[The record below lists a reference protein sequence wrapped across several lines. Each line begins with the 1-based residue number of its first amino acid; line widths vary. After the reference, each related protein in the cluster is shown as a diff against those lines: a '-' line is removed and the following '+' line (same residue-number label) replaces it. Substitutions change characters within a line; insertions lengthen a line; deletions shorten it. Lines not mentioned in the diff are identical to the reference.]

1 MTYTKDN
8 LRQIFQ
14 QPFNQERWQ
23 TMLLHYFHATELRA
37 ERERIE
43 DRDDEEQGYYLG
55 AIDTTDSYRIVFS
68 DSFIPLSSLP
78 SLCLRKDYPIF
89 FLDDANLDS
98 TSVPSPFQV
107 RCKSVPRNGRKMG
120 LT

>member
-1 MTYTKDN
+1 
-8 LRQIFQ
+8 
-14 QPFNQERWQ
+14 
-23 TMLLHYFHATELRA
+23 MLLHYFHATELKA
-37 ERERIE
+37 EPELIDGTTE
-43 DRDDEEQGYYLG
+43 DEQGYNLG
-55 AIDTTDSYRIVFS
+55 ALDTTDSYRIVFS